1 MLREVN
7 PMETLT
13 SDMLTVPSNMKVY
26 QSKLLDTQPS
36 VDPGQLPLFDVQ
48 PDGTF
53 VLPEAS

>member
-1 MLREVN
+1 
-7 PMETLT
+7 METLT
-13 SDMLTVPSNMKVY
+13 SDMLTVPSDMKAY
-26 QSKLLDTQPS
+26 PSKLLDTQSS